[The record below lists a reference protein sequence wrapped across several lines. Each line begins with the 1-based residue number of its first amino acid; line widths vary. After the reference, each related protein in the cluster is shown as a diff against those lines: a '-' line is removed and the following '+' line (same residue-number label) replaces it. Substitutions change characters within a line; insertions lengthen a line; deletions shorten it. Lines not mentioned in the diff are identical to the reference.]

1 MRSLTPP
8 VQTAPF
14 VTMTSCPMWQY
25 RILQTPSDGGAS
37 LHPQGTQSIEVRTV
51 TVPRTM
57 LLVWRLNSGDSEL
70 KMAVACDPNTPV
82 KVLDKLAKETS
93 VKIRLEISE
102 NPSTS
107 KDSLY
112 LLSHDE
118 AESVRKAALA
128 RLLKVSGVPSVSGAI
143 QNPNFSPQLV
153 ASLAEDLEWRDV
165 LTLFENDLDADVLS
179 ELAKARN
186 PGVRA
191 KVAASES
198 AGPATLAL
206 LASDSVH
213 YVRADVA
220 SNDCTPQNTLMLLL
234 RDPSD
239 DVWMKVLSRD
249 SVPKQV
255 LMAAAADRD
264 SSVRQQVAA
273 ANATTADV
281 LSQLAEDESPEVR
294 RAVACNRNT
303 SNQILSALASDPD
316 DDVRLAIAMGMD
328 EVFYSGK
335 EVLAFRYIRR
345 TPVDVLLKL
354 AADVA
359 PQVRT
364 AVVSHPELPT
374 ETLGELAVDV
384 ASEVRWAVVRQ
395 PNLPIAAFSA
405 LVDDPEVGIRAIV
418 AEHPQ
423 IPGRLLAG
431 LLDDKL
437 VFDQE
442 EPDRDRPWSERT
454 LMPNVVLWNHKWDNS
469 MADWRA
475 LALVSNP
482 QARLAL
488 ATNYRAPA
496 EVAAILADD
505 DVEYVRDA
513 ALQSYNLPAAA
524 LRKLIDDP
532 SPSIA
537 GKALSLLEKHTSR
550 FRDNLGVFI
559 DANSVRAR
567 ATLASDEMATA
578 EWLESLALDPSVE
591 VRVAV
596 AGNPNTP
603 PASFVSLSKDSDL
616 DVAQAVSEA
625 LHRGDVP
632 PAALD
637 AVAMSPHTKIRVA
650 VAAMSG
656 LSQET
661 LRVLVQDSEE
671 SVRLSAARNGYTA
684 VAALVAVIATDDLNK
699 KYGIGRASVAA
710 LCAVA
715 QDETLTV
722 ESLHALAQSPFA
734 EVRLSVVQNVA
745 VSKAI
750 LANLTRDESP
760 QVREAVGAN
769 CETPKE
775 GLQALA
781 HDASAAVRRAVAANP
796 ATSPVA
802 LTLLDHDPD
811 GEVALA
817 VALHPNIPP
826 SSLDALV
833 EVHDQPKANEG
844 TSLALTMLVQG
855 KLDRLPWVH
864 ELPGRLTR
872 SDNMWHQGVRQ
883 AVASNPL
890 ASPDTL
896 ATLSQQPD
904 TVAFVAGNL
913 STPATTL
920 SRLVQHEDKLV
931 REALASNPNL
941 SEAELA
947 ILSLDQHE
955 VVRKCVADNPHT
967 AIQTLEILAN
977 DFSSEIKDVAR
988 SALSARTPVAD
999 H

>member
-1 MRSLTPP
+1 
-8 VQTAPF
+8 
-14 VTMTSCPMWQY
+14 MTV
-25 RILQTPSDGGAS
+25 L
-37 LHPQGTQSIEVRTV
+37 
-51 TVPRTM
+51 RTM
-57 LLVWRLNSGDSEL
+57 LLMWRLNSGDPAF
-70 KMAVACDPNTPV
+70 KTAVACDSNTPV
-82 KVLDKLAKETS
+82 KVLDKLATETS
-93 VKIRLEISE
+93 VTIRLEVAG

-118 AESVRKAALA
+118 DESVRKAALA
-128 RLLKVSGVPSVSGAI
+128 RLLKLPGAPSVSRAV
-143 QNPNFSPQLV
+143 QNPNASPQLV

-165 LTLFENDLDADVLS
+165 LTLFENELDADVLA
-179 ELAKARN
+179 ELAKTRN
-186 PGVRA
+186 MSVRA
-191 KVAASES
+191 KVASSES
-198 AGPATLAL
+198 AKPATLTF
-206 LASDSVH
+206 LASDSVNH
-213 YVRADVA
+213 VREAVA
-220 SNDCTPQNTLMLLL
+220 SNDCTPQDILMLLL
-234 RDPSD
+234 QDPD
-239 DVWMKVLSRD
+239 DRVWMTVLNRGSL
-249 SVPKQV
+249 PKQV
-255 LMAAAADRD
+255 LLTAAAHRNP
-264 SSVRQQVAA
+264 SMRQEVAA
-273 ANATTADV
+273 AKATTLDV
-281 LSQLAEDESPEVR
+281 LSQLAEDESPQVR
-294 RAVACNRNT
+294 RAVACNPNT

-328 EVFYSGK
+328 EAVFLGQK
-335 EVLAFRYIRR
+335 VLAMKYWRR
-345 TPVDVLLKL
+345 TPADVLVKL
-354 AADVA
+354 AADAA
-359 PQVRT
+359 PKVRT

-374 ETLGELAVDV
+374 ESLGELAVDV
-384 ASEVRWAVVRQ
+384 ASEVRWAVGRQ

-405 LVDDPEVGIRAIV
+405 LADDPEVGIRAVV

-423 IPGRLLAG
+423 IPGRILAR

-437 VFDQE
+437 VFGQE
-442 EPDRDRPWSERT
+442 ETECDTSGAERT
-454 LMPNVVLWNHKWDNS
+454 LMPDIVLWNHKWDNS

-475 LALVSNP
+475 LALVANP
-482 QARLAL
+482 QARRAL
-488 ATNYRAPA
+488 ASLTGVPA
-496 EVAAILADD
+496 EVTAILAND

-532 SPSIA
+532 SPSVA
-537 GKALSLLEKHTSR
+537 AKALSLLEKHTSR

-559 DANSVRAR
+559 DASSARAR
-567 ATLASDEMATA
+567 ATLASDETATA

-603 PASFVSLSKDSDL
+603 PASFASLSKDSDL
-616 DVAQAVSEA
+616 DVAHAVAEA
-625 LHRGDVP
+625 LRRGHIP
-632 PAALD
+632 PVALD
-637 AVAMSPHTKIRVA
+637 AVAMSPHTEIRVA

-656 LSQET
+656 LSHET

-671 SVRLSAARNGYTA
+671 SVRLAAARNGYTS

-745 VSKAI
+745 VSNAI

-760 QVREAVGAN
+760 QVREAVGAHRDA
-769 CETPKE
+769 PKE
-775 GLQALA
+775 GLLALA
-781 HDASAAVRRAVAANP
+781 QDASAEVRKAVAANP
-796 ATSPVA
+796 VTPPAA
-802 LTLLDHDPD
+802 LASLERDPD

-817 VALHPNIPP
+817 VALNPNTPP

-833 EVHDQPKANEG
+833 RVHDQPKANEG

-872 SDNMWHQGVRQ
+872 SDNKWHQGVRQ

-896 ATLSQQPD
+896 ATLSQHPD
-904 TVAFVAGNL
+904 TVAFVAGNP
-913 STPATTL
+913 STPSATL
-920 SRLVQHEDKLV
+920 SRLVRHEDELV

-947 ILSLDQHE
+947 ILSLDRHE
-955 VVRKCVADNPHT
+955 EVRKCVADNPQT
-967 AIQTLEILAN
+967 AIHTLEILAN
-977 DFSSEIKDVAR
+977 DFSSEIKAVAR
-988 SALSARTPVAD
+988 TALTARTPIAD
-999 H
+999 HQRDH

>member
-1 MRSLTPP
+1 MSR
-8 VQTAPF
+8 
-14 VTMTSCPMWQY
+14 
-25 RILQTPSDGGAS
+25 
-37 LHPQGTQSIEVRTV
+37 QSKEVRAV
-51 TVPRTM
+51 TVLREM
-57 LLVWRLNSGDSEL
+57 LLVWRLNSGDSAF
-70 KMAVACDPNTPV
+70 KMAVACDSNTPV

-93 VKIRLEISE
+93 VTIRLEVAG

-118 AESVRKAALA
+118 DESVRKAALT
-128 RLLKVSGVPSVSGAI
+128 RLLKLPGAPSVSGVI
-143 QNPNFSPQLV
+143 QNPNASPQLV
-153 ASLAEDLEWRDV
+153 ASLAEDLEWRGV
-165 LTLFENDLDADVLS
+165 LTLFENDLDADVLA
-179 ELAKARN
+179 ELAKTRN
-186 PGVRA
+186 MNVRA
-191 KVAASES
+191 KVARSES
-198 AGPATLAL
+198 AGPATLTF

-213 YVRADVA
+213 HVRAAVA
-220 SNDCTPQNTLMLLL
+220 NNDFTTQDILMLLL
-234 RDPSD
+234 HDPD
-239 DVWMKVLSRD
+239 ERVWMTVLNRD
-249 SVPKQV
+249 NLPREV
-255 LMAAAADRD
+255 LMSAATDGN
-264 SSVRQQVAA
+264 SSMRQQVAA
-273 ANATTADV
+273 AKAATVEV
-281 LSQLAEDESPEVR
+281 LSQLAEDESPEIR

-316 DDVRLAIAMGMD
+316 DDIRLAIAMGMD
-328 EVFYSGK
+328 EAVYHGEK
-335 EVLAFRYIRR
+335 IMAFRYSRR
-345 TPVDVLLKL
+345 TPVDVLLRL

-384 ASEVRWAVVRQ
+384 ASEVRRAVGRQ

-405 LVDDPEVGIRAIV
+405 LVDDPEVGIRAVV

-423 IPGRLLAG
+423 IPGRLLAR

-442 EPDRDRPWSERT
+442 ETDCDTPGAEGT
-454 LMPNVVLWNHKWDNS
+454 LMPDIVLWNHKWDNS

-475 LALVSNP
+475 LALVANP

-496 EVAAILADD
+496 EVSAILAND

-513 ALQSYNLPAAA
+513 ALGSYNLPAAA

-537 GKALSLLEKHTSR
+537 AKALSLLEKHTSR
-550 FRDNLGVFI
+550 FRDDLGVFI
-559 DANSVRAR
+559 DADSVRAR
-567 ATLASDEMATA
+567 ATLASDETATA
-578 EWLESLALDPSVE
+578 EWLECLALDPSVE

-603 PASFVSLSKDSDL
+603 PASFASLSKDSDL
-616 DVAQAVSEA
+616 DVVQAVAEA
-625 LHRGDVP
+625 LRRGHIP
-632 PAALD
+632 PVALD
-637 AVAMSPHTKIRVA
+637 AVAMSPHTEIRVA
-650 VAAMSG
+650 VAAMLG

-661 LRVLVQDSEE
+661 LRVLIQDSEE
-671 SVRLSAARNGYTA
+671 PVRLATARNGYTS
-684 VAALVAVIATDDLNK
+684 VAALMAVIAADDLSK

-710 LCAVA
+710 LCSLA
-715 QDETLTV
+715 QDETLAV
-722 ESLHALAQSPFA
+722 GSLHALAQSPFA
-734 EVRLSVVQNVA
+734 EVRLSVVKNVA

-760 QVREAVGAN
+760 QVREAVGAHCN
-769 CETPKE
+769 TPQE
-775 GLQALA
+775 GLMALTN
-781 HDASAAVRRAVAANP
+781 DASAEVRRAVAANR
-796 ATSPVA
+796 ATSSRA
-802 LTLLDHDPD
+802 LASLDRDPD

-817 VALHPNIPP
+817 VALHPNTPP

-833 EVHDQPKANEG
+833 EVHDQPRTNEG
-844 TSLALTMLVQG
+844 TSLALKMLIQG
-855 KLDRLPWVH
+855 KLNRLPWVH
-864 ELPGRLTR
+864 ELPARLTR
-872 SDNMWHQGVRQ
+872 SDNMWDQGVRQ
-883 AVASNPL
+883 AVAANPL
-890 ASPDTL
+890 TSADSL
-896 ATLSQQPD
+896 ETLSQQPD

-913 STPATTL
+913 STPVTTL
-920 SRLVQHEDKLV
+920 SRLVRHEDKLV

-947 ILSLDQHE
+947 ILSLDHHE
-955 VVRKCVADNPHT
+955 AVRKCVADNPHT

-988 SALSARTPVAD
+988 LALSARTAIAD
-999 H
+999 QP